1 MIVLISKVGGDQG
14 GCFSIFFLLSR
25 CIEAAL
31 AHKKVDDVLNPDAV
45 DREGVRDLIRG
56 KKEVMM

>member
-1 MIVLISKVGGDQG
+1 MYSYQKFEEIKGLTLHY
-14 GCFSIFFLLSR
+14 FFLVFR

>member
-1 MIVLISKVGGDQG
+1 MLQY
-14 GCFSIFFLLSR
+14 FLLLFS

-31 AHKKVDDVLNPDAV
+31 AHKKVDEALNPDAV

-56 KKEVMM
+56 KKVIM